1 VLTAARHVY
10 ERAGFTLTASEKRH
24 SWSKDVVA
32 EFWDLD
38 L

>member
-1 VLTAARHVY
+1 MRRGRWRKAET
-10 ERAGFTLTASEKRH
+10 AGFTLTASEKRH

-32 EFWDLD
+32 EFWDLQ